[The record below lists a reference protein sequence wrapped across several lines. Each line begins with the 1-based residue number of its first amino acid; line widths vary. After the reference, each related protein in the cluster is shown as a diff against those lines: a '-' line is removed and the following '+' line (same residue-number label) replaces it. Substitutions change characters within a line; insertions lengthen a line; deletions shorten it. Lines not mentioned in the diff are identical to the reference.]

1 MGLFD
6 NIKKSMKTL
15 VSKSYYEVYKIA
27 TSDLEREQINQELQ
41 NEIVKAEKEKKIA
54 TKKLDDIS
62 NKLASLKQQ
71 RESIDNIHLE
81 KEGNY

>member
-41 NEIVKAEKEKKIA
+41 NEIVKAEKRKEK
-54 TKKLDDIS
+54 S
-62 NKLASLKQQ
+62 QQ
-71 RESIDNIHLE
+71 KN
-81 KEGNY
+81 